1 MRRKQNSGRSN
12 GAAGDRV
19 VIYARYSDQ
28 KQDPSSI
35 DAQLA
40 LCHDFAAAKGWTVA
54 GDYTDA
60 MISGA
65 TKAREGYQAMLR
77 VVDAGGADIV
87 FAEALDRLTR
97 DPEESHALF
106 KRLKHRGVRLVT
118 LAEGEVSNIH
128 VAVSGISN
136 ALYLEAVSFKT
147 RRSILDKVRKGEI
160 IAGLAYG
167 YRVVKVHAEDGT
179 LVDRHWE
186 IVAEQAAVVRDI
198 FGAFADGHSPKQ
210 IARDL
215 NERGIPGPRG
225 GIWRDTTIRGHHQ
238 RASGILRNALYAG
251 VLVFN
256 RQSFSRNPAD
266 DAKRVASLNDEA
278 DWLRVPWPDLA
289 IVPPE
294 LWDRVQQRLLAIRNG
309 AASTAIRDVRPWE
322 HRRQHLLTGL
332 AVCAGCGTSLGNA
345 GRDYLACTTAKLSP
359 ASCTNRGSARRSV
372 LEDTVLGALRDRL
385 MQDDMVAAFIAAFR
399 EAVRTDGQEQ
409 TTEQRRI
416 EAELRKVRQDLDGLD
431 ATARQGRLTDRLHR
445 LMVELEA
452 KVESLEAALASPP
465 PPPVALPDDLAALY
479 RERISDLAATLDDPE
494 HRVEARDRLR
504 PLIERVAVRF
514 GTANIRGVE
523 IELEGDLVALLSLG
537 LGGNAPK
544 AGAAGAAGL
553 REQVRSVMV
562 VAGAG
567 FEPAAFRLS
576 V

>member
-1 MRRKQNSGRSN
+1 MRRKPRSSRPN
-12 GAAGDRV
+12 GTIGDRV

-35 DAQLA
+35 QAQLA
-40 LCHDFAAAKGWTVA
+40 LCQDFAASKGWEVA
-54 GDYTDA
+54 GEFTDA

-77 VVDAGGADIV
+77 TVDAGGADIV

-136 ALYLEAVSFKT
+136 ALYLEAVAFKT

-160 IAGLAYG
+160 ITGLAYG

-186 IVAEQAAVVRDI
+186 IVEEQAAVVRDI
-198 FGAFADGHSPKQ
+198 FTAFAGGHSPKQ

-215 NERGIPGPRG
+215 NDRGVPGPRG

-238 RASGILRNALYAG
+238 RASGILRNALYIG
-251 VLVFN
+251 LLVFN

-266 DAKRVASLNDEA
+266 DAKRVASLNDES
-278 DWLRVPWPDLA
+278 DWVRVPWPELA
-289 IVPPE
+289 ILPQA
-294 LWDRVQQRLLAIRNG
+294 LWDRVQQRLQNIRNG
-309 AASTAIRDVRPWE
+309 AASSAIRDVRPWE

-332 AVCAGCGTSLGNA
+332 AVCAGCKTSLGNA
-345 GRDYLACTTAKLSP
+345 GRDYLTCNTAKLSS
-359 ASCTNRGSARRSV
+359 ASCSNQGSVRRSV
-372 LEDTVLGALRDRL
+372 LEKLVMDALCDRL

-409 TTEQRRI
+409 SAEQRRM

-445 LMVELEA
+445 LMRDLEV
-452 KVESLEAALASPP
+452 KLETLEAALASPP
-465 PPPVALPDDLAALY
+465 PPAVVLPDNLAALY
-479 RERISDLAATLDDPE
+479 RERIADLAATLEDPD
-494 HRVEARDRLR
+494 HRIEARDRLR

-514 GTANIRGVE
+514 CTADTRGVE

-537 LGGNAPK
+537 LSPNAAK
-544 AGAAGAAGL
+544 AGATGAAGL
-553 REQVRSVMV
+553 REQVRSLMV

-567 FEPAAFRLS
+567 FEPAAFRL
-576 V
+576 

>member
-12 GAAGDRV
+12 GAIGDRV

-40 LCHDFAAAKGWTVA
+40 LCHDFAATKGWTVA

-77 VVDAGGADIV
+77 AVDAGGADIV

-97 DPEESHALF
+97 DPGESHGLF
-106 KRLKHRGVRLVT
+106 KRLTHRGVRLVT

-147 RRSILDKVRKGEI
+147 RRSIMDKVRKGEI

-167 YRVVKVHAEDGT
+167 YRVVKVHAEDGV

-186 IVAEQAAVVRDI
+186 IVEEQATVVRDI

-256 RQSFSRNPAD
+256 RQSFRRNPAD

-278 DWLRVPWPDLA
+278 DWVRVPWPDLA

-294 LWDRVQQRLLAIRNG
+294 L
-309 AASTAIRDVRPWE
+309 
-322 HRRQHLLTGL
+322 
-332 AVCAGCGTSLGNA
+332 
-345 GRDYLACTTAKLSP
+345 
-359 ASCTNRGSARRSV
+359 
-372 LEDTVLGALRDRL
+372 
-385 MQDDMVAAFIAAFR
+385 
-399 EAVRTDGQEQ
+399 
-409 TTEQRRI
+409 
-416 EAELRKVRQDLDGLD
+416 
-431 ATARQGRLTDRLHR
+431 
-445 LMVELEA
+445 
-452 KVESLEAALASPP
+452 
-465 PPPVALPDDLAALY
+465 
-479 RERISDLAATLDDPE
+479 
-494 HRVEARDRLR
+494 
-504 PLIERVAVRF
+504 
-514 GTANIRGVE
+514 
-523 IELEGDLVALLSLG
+523 
-537 LGGNAPK
+537 
-544 AGAAGAAGL
+544 
-553 REQVRSVMV
+553 
-562 VAGAG
+562 
-567 FEPAAFRLS
+567 
-576 V
+576 